1 MKPLI
6 QDYKKKERFS
16 KNDDGLFKTT
26 NKKLTK
32 KRVDCFD
39 KFLTEQ
45 PDDFFLPTRIPKMII
60 YTKTRLKKKSGTR
73 YKNN

>member
-1 MKPLI
+1 MKNKTLYYKMYDCGAGIKYRIYKMTELYQRLKPLI

-16 KNDDGLFKTT
+16 KNDDVLFKTT

-39 KFLTEQ
+39 KFLTE
-45 PDDFFLPTRIPKMII
+45 
-60 YTKTRLKKKSGTR
+60 
-73 YKNN
+73 